1 MTLRLGLLGAA
12 RITPA
17 AVIYAADAVP
27 EVSFTAVAARD
38 HARAE
43 AFAQEHAI
51 PSVAEN
57 YAALIARDDVDA
69 VYIALPASHHLAWV
83 DAALAAGKA
92 VLCEKPLSGNAPALR
107 SLLQKGY
114 GPVLMEAMHY
124 VYHPLWARVEEILR
138 SGTLGTLTEL
148 AMHFSVPHIPPG
160 DIRRRFSTAGGA
172 LLDLGIYGVHMF
184 RRLLG
189 DPLTVASANAQGV
202 IDQVDER
209 FRGLLTHA
217 AHPGLTATVTASMN
231 PEDPLAAWL
240 SLRGSEG
247 SLQVQ
252 NPVAPQLGHEL
263 TLTHKDGEL
272 RESVDPTPSYC
283 YQLQAFADAVLRGKR
298 PPTDGAD
305 ALATAVVLD
314 ALYEKAGLP
323 PRPAL
328 ER

>member
-27 EVSFTAVAARD
+27 EVSVTAVAARD
-38 HARAE
+38 HTRAE

-69 VYIALPASHHLAWV
+69 VYIALPASHHLGWV

-160 DIRRRFSTAGGA
+160 DIRREFHTAGGA

-209 FRGLLTHA
+209 FRGVLTHA

-263 TLTHKDGEL
+263 TLTRKDGEL

>member
-1 MTLRLGLLGAA
+1 LTLRLGLLGAA

-27 EVSFTAVAARD
+27 EVSVTAVAARD
-38 HARAE
+38 QARAE

-51 PSVAEN
+51 PGVAAN

-69 VYIALPASHHLAWV
+69 VYIALPASHHLEWV
-83 DAALAAGKA
+83 DAALTAGKA

-114 GPVLMEAMHY
+114 SAVLMEAMHY

-138 SGTLGTLTEL
+138 AGALGTLTDL

-160 DIRRRFSTAGGA
+160 DIRRRLSTAGGA

-189 DPLTVASANAQGV
+189 DPLTVASADAQGV

-209 FRGLLTHA
+209 FRGVLTHA

-240 SLRGSEG
+240 SLSGSEG
-247 SLQVQ
+247 SLRVQ

-263 TLTHKDGEL
+263 TLTRKDGEL

>member
-27 EVSFTAVAARD
+27 EVSVTAVAARD
-38 HARAE
+38 LARAE

-51 PSVAEN
+51 PGVAAN
-57 YAALIARDDVDA
+57 YAALIARDDVDV
-69 VYIALPASHHLAWV
+69 VYIALPASHHLEWV
-83 DAALAAGKA
+83 EAALAAGKA

-107 SLLQKGY
+107 RLLQKGY
-114 GPVLMEAMHY
+114 SAMLMEAMHY
-124 VYHPLWARVEEILR
+124 VYHPLWARVEALLR
-138 SGTLGTLTEL
+138 GGTLGTLTDL
-148 AMHFSVPHIPPG
+148 SMHFSVPHIPPG

-189 DPLTVASANAQGV
+189 DPLTVASADAQGV

-209 FRGLLTHA
+209 FRGVLTHA
-217 AHPGLTATVTASMN
+217 AYPGLTATVTASMN

-247 SLQVQ
+247 SLRVQ

-263 TLTHKDGEL
+263 TLTRKDGEL

>member
-27 EVSFTAVAARD
+27 EVSVTAVAARD
-38 HARAE
+38 QARAE

-69 VYIALPASHHLAWV
+69 VYIALPASHHLEWV
-83 DAALAAGKA
+83 ESALAAGKA

-107 SLLQKGY
+107 SLLQRGP

-124 VYHPLWARVEEILR
+124 AYHPLWARVEEILQG
-138 SGTLGTLTEL
+138 GTLGRLTDL

-160 DIRRRFSTAGGA
+160 DIRRRFHTAGGA

-189 DPLTVASANAQGV
+189 DPLTVASADAQGV

-209 FRGLLTHA
+209 FRGVLSHA
-217 AHPGLTATVTASMN
+217 AYPGLAATVTASMS
-231 PEDPLAAWL
+231 PEAPLAAWL
-240 SLRGSEG
+240 SLSGSEG
-247 SLQVQ
+247 SLRVQ

-263 TLTHKDGEL
+263 TLTRKDGEL

>member
-27 EVSFTAVAARD
+27 EVSVTAVAARD
-38 HARAE
+38 QARAE

-51 PSVAEN
+51 PGVADS

-69 VYIALPASHHLAWV
+69 VYIALPASHHLVWV
-83 DAALAAGKA
+83 EAALGAGKA

-138 SGTLGTLTEL
+138 GGTLGRLTDL

-189 DPLTVASANAQGV
+189 DPLTVASAEAAGV
-202 IDQVDER
+202 EEGVDER
-209 FRGLLTHA
+209 FRGVLTHA
-217 AHPGLTATVTASMN
+217 AYPGLTATVTASMS
-231 PEDPLAAWL
+231 PKEPLAAWL
-240 SLRGSEG
+240 SLSGSEG
-247 SLQVQ
+247 SLRVQ

-263 TLTHKDGEL
+263 TLTSKGGEL

-283 YQLQAFADAVLRGKR
+283 YQLQAFADAVLRGKG
-298 PPTDGAD
+298 PATDGAD

-314 ALYEKAGLP
+314 ALYKKAGLP

>member
-17 AVIYAADAVP
+17 AVLYAADAVP
-27 EVSFTAVAARD
+27 EVSVTAVAARD
-38 HARAE
+38 QARAE
-43 AFAQEHAI
+43 TFAQEHAI
-51 PSVAEN
+51 PTVAEH

-69 VYIALPASHHLAWV
+69 VYIALPASHHLEWV
-83 DAALAAGKA
+83 EAALAAGKA

-107 SLLQKGY
+107 SLLQKGHS
-114 GPVLMEAMHY
+114 PVLMEAMHY
-124 VYHPLWARVEEILR
+124 VYHPLWARIEEILR
-138 SGTLGTLTEL
+138 AGTLGTLTDL

-160 DIRRRFSTAGGA
+160 DIRRRFHTAGGA

-189 DPLTVASANAQGV
+189 DPLTVASAEAQGV

-209 FRGLLTHA
+209 FRGVLTHA
-217 AHPGLTATVTASMN
+217 AHPELTATVTASMD
-231 PEDPLAAWL
+231 PEAPLAAWL

-247 SLQVQ
+247 VLQVQ

-263 TLTHKDGEL
+263 TLTSKDGEL

-305 ALATAVVLD
+305 ALATASVLD
-314 ALYEKAGLP
+314 ALYERAGLP
-323 PRPAL
+323 LRPAL